1 MSMQSAKLAAD
12 VKILIQD
19 AEELVKATAA
29 ETGEKVVEMR
39 RRMQQTVDNVKPN
52 IEKLESAVVEK
63 VKPAATAADQY
74 VRAHPWRAIGVS
86 AFVGLI
92 IGLLANRN

>member
-1 MSMQSAKLAAD
+1 MSTQSENLAAD
-12 VKILIQD
+12 VRILIQD

-29 ETGEKVVEMR
+29 ETGDKVVEMR
-39 RRMQQTVDNVKPN
+39 RRMQQTVDNVKPT
-52 IEKLESAVVEK
+52 IEKLESSVIEK
-63 VKPAATAADQY
+63 VKPAMSATDQY
-74 VRAHPWRAIGVS
+74 VQAHPWRAIGAS